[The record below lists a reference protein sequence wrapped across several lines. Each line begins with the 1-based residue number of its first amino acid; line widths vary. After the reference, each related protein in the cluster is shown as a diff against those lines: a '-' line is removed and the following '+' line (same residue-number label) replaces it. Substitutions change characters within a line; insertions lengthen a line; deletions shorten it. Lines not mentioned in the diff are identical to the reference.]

1 MMKRRFLCLVGLLC
15 LLAWQ
20 LPLGGE
26 ESTAATELAALVQ
39 QIRGKIAEGKR
50 TPEQLADDIKQFD
63 VLLEKHRTEKTDDV
77 ARILGMKAMLYYEI
91 FNDSAKATEF
101 FQKLQAEFPE
111 TSVGKT
117 MQATLDA
124 IKANEKVKEM
134 QRKLMVGS
142 KFPDFEEKDTNGKSI
157 SVASYKGK
165 VVLIDFWATWCP
177 GCLAELPNVL
187 KVYEKYNSKGFEV
200 IGISLDK
207 DLRKLT
213 DFVKARNV
221 PWRQYFDEPSTQK
234 LAQRYVISTI
244 PATYLVNQEGVIIGK
259 DLRGPELEA
268 AVAKALAGKEN
279 G

>member
-1 MMKRRFLCLVGLLC
+1 MMKRRFLSLIAFLC

-63 VLLEKHRTEKTDDV
+63 VLLEKHKAEKTDDV

-91 FNDSAKATEF
+91 FNDSPKATEL

-200 IGISLDK
+200 IGVSLDK
-207 DLRKLT
+207 DLKKLT

-234 LAQRYVISTI
+234 LAQRYIISTI